1 MRSSLVRRK
10 DTYKLWPLAAGQP
23 QKPARYQ
30 EQVVF
35 SFGWLILSMG
45 LLGSLSLWGFHGF
58 TCKYLEFQTSGVLW
72 CVRKVM
78 PWVFVQYPHVPGMEL
93 GLACEGRR
101 RWTFNQSYA
110 DGDGFPSA
118 GLCFPPQK
126 ALWRVAWRLIVL
138 GGVPSASAV
147 IKAPFMGAAEVES
160 AAITKLIAWDC
171 YWQANWAILLWLI
184 RPDVQDI
191 FNKLQNNWD
200 DLITNL
206 ERMD

>member
-1 MRSSLVRRK
+1 MA
-10 DTYKLWPLAAGQP
+10 PCCG
-23 QKPARYQ
+23 PAMYQ
-30 EQVVF
+30 EEVVF
-35 SFGWLILSMG
+35 SFGWLILSMD
-45 LLGSLSLWGFHGF
+45 LLGSLSLRGFHGF
-58 TCKYLEFQTSGVLW
+58 TCKHLKFQTSGVLW
-72 CVRKVM
+72 CVRKVV
-78 PWVFVQYPHVPGMEL
+78 PWVFVQYLMSQEWSWGWCVKADAGGRLTKALLMLMDFHLL
-93 GLACEGRR
+93 GCV
-101 RWTFNQSYA
+101 
-110 DGDGFPSA
+110 
-118 GLCFPPQK
+118 FPPQK
-126 ALWRVAWRLIVL
+126 ALWRVAWWLIVL
-138 GGVPSASAV
+138 GGVPSASVV